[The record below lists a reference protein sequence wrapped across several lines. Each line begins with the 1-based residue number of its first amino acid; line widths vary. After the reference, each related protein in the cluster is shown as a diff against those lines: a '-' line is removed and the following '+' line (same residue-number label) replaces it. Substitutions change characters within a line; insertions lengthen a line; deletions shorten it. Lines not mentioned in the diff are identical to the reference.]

1 MADKLDEMRFK
12 SSVADPNVWMR
23 PYVSPDGEEYY
34 EYILMYVE
42 DILAISM
49 QPRDVMKDI
58 EQRFRFNNDKVEEP
72 YSYLGAR
79 LQKKVINGWYYWAVT
94 SLDYVKASV
103 ATVEEAIKM
112 ATRQLSNKVLTSM
125 VQSYLPEPE
134 AIEELEPADNQFFQ
148 ELIVMLRWDTEIVR
162 VDVLLER
169 SLLSQY
175 QALLRVVHMV
185 QALHIFNNDKVEEP
199 YSYLGARLQ
208 KKVINGW
215 YYWAVTSL
223 DYVKASVATVEE
235 AIKMAT
241 RQLSNKVL
249 TSMVQSYLPEPEAIE
264 ELEPADNQFFQELI
278 VMLRWDTE
286 IVRVDVL
293 LERSL
298 LSQYQALLRVVHMV
312 QALHIFAYLK
322 KKPKLTLYYYPG
334 FSRMD
339 YSNFRTKRED
349 FWEHFRHT

>member
-185 QALHIFNNDKVEEP
+185 QALHIF
-199 YSYLGARLQ
+199 
-208 KKVINGW
+208 
-215 YYWAVTSL
+215 
-223 DYVKASVATVEE
+223 
-235 AIKMAT
+235 
-241 RQLSNKVL
+241 
-249 TSMVQSYLPEPEAIE
+249 
-264 ELEPADNQFFQELI
+264 
-278 VMLRWDTE
+278 
-286 IVRVDVL
+286 
-293 LERSL
+293 
-298 LSQYQALLRVVHMV
+298 
-312 QALHIFAYLK
+312 AYLK